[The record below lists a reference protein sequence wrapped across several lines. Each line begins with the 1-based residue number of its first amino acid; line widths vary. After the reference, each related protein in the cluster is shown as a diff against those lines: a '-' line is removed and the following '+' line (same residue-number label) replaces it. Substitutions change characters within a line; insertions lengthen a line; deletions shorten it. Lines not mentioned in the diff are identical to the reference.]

1 MSSTPPV
8 PHLVVLFDGVCV
20 LCDSSMRWLLDADR
34 DGRLSF
40 APLQGETAKEV
51 LARHPEVTGDL
62 STVLYVRDFRSSAET
77 VHARSDAVA
86 SILRDLGG
94 GYGVLALFR
103 LLPRFLRDALYDWV
117 AARRYRW
124 FGKLDACRLPR
135 KGEEK
140 RFLP

>member
-1 MSSTPPV
+1 MNPR
-8 PHLVVLFDGVCV
+8 LVVLFDGVCV
-20 LCDSSMRWLLDADR
+20 LCDSSMRFLLEADR

-40 APLQGETAKEV
+40 APLQGETAREV
-51 LARHPEVTGDL
+51 LARHPEVTGGL
-62 STVLYVRDFRSSAET
+62 STVLYVRDFRSPGET
-77 VHARSDAVA
+77 VFARSDAVA

-94 GYGVLALFR
+94 GYRWLALFR
-103 LLPRFLRDALYDWV
+103 FLPRFLRHALYDWV

-135 KGEEK
+135 KGEEE

>member
-8 PHLVVLFDGVCV
+8 SRLVLFDGVCV

-62 STVLYVRDFRSSAET
+62 STVVYVRDFSISGET
-77 VHARSDAVA
+77 VYTRSDAVA

-94 GYGVLALFR
+94 GYRVLALFR
-103 LLPRFLRDALYDWV
+103 FLPRFLRDALYDWV